1 MGYPRKLLSADED
14 VELDLHPH
22 WKALVRPV
30 LVLLVLVPVASFGAA
45 RIPDGSAQTPLR
57 LAVLVVAVVLLVWL
71 TVLPFLRWVTTHYV
85 VTDRRLI
92 VRRGIIA
99 RSGRDMPLTRIN
111 DISFSHT
118 VLERVLGCGTLVVE
132 SAGERGQLLLD
143 DVPGVEAVQRR
154 LYEVAAIAGRDHDDD
169 EDDDRDDRDRGAYDT
184 RHG

>member
-30 LVLLVLVPVASFGAA
+30 LVLLVVVPLASFSAA
-45 RIPDGSAQTPLR
+45 RVPAGSAQTPLR
-57 LAVLVVAVVLLVWL
+57 IAVAVVAVVLLVWL
-71 TVLPFLRWVTTHYV
+71 TLMPFLRWVTTHYV

-111 DISFSHT
+111 DISFSHS
-118 VLERVLGCGTLVVE
+118 VVERVLGCGTLVVE
-132 SAGERGQLLLD
+132 SAGERGQLLLE
-143 DVPGVEAVQRR
+143 DVPGVEHVQRR
-154 LYEVAAIAGRDHDDD
+154 LYEVAAEAADRFG
-169 EDDDRDDRDRGAYDT
+169 DDRDGDRDDDGAYDT
-184 RHG
+184 HHG